1 MAGTPTRGSAGTTP
15 ASWEAAGQEPRSPP
29 GEQRPG
35 RANGRRTVLAWATY
49 DWANSAFATVVI
61 AGFFPVFF
69 KQFWAAD
76 LAVTESTFWLGMTNT
91 LGSALVVLSAPL
103 LGALADQLGAR
114 KGFLLL
120 FTALGVL
127 ATGALWLVAQGQWA
141 LALGLY
147 LLGLLGFS
155 GSNIFYD
162 ALLVVVARPEDY
174 NRVSSLGYALGYLGG
189 GLLFAFNVLMT
200 LFPTHFGF
208 ADAGEAV
215 RAAFLGVAAWW
226 TLFAVPLALWVREPD
241 GRGDR
246 PLGQAGRAAFR
257 ELRQTLGE
265 IRQRRDAFLFLLA
278 YWCYIDG
285 VDTIVHMAVD
295 FGLAIGLA
303 ADGLM
308 LALLITQFVGFPS
321 ALAFGWLGERWG
333 AKRGILLAIG
343 VYALVVLF
351 ASGMTRVEEFYAMA
365 VVIGLVQ
372 GGIQALSRALFAG
385 FVPPGREA
393 EFFGFYN
400 MLGKFAAVLGPGLVG
415 IAALVTGDPRLSL
428 LPILLLFLLG
438 ALLLWRVRS

>member
-1 MAGTPTRGSAGTTP
+1 MTGTPTQGGNGTGAQPEGAATRENRARSDGNRPAVSA
-15 ASWEAAGQEPRSPP
+15 S
-29 GEQRPG
+29 
-35 RANGRRTVLAWATY
+35 RRTVLAWATY

-69 KQFWAAD
+69 KQFWAAG
-76 LAVTESTFWLGMTNT
+76 LPVTESTFWLGMTNT

-114 KGFLLL
+114 KGFLLV

-127 ATGALWLVAQGQWA
+127 ATGALWLVAQGHWG

-162 ALLVVVARPEDY
+162 ALLVVVARPGDY
-174 NRVSSLGYALGYLGG
+174 NRVSALGYALGYLGG
-189 GLLFAFNVLMT
+189 GLLFALNVLMT
-200 LFPTHFGF
+200 LFPARFGF

-215 RAAFLGVAAWW
+215 RAAFIGVAAWW

-246 PLGQAGRAAFR
+246 PLGVAARAAFR
-257 ELRQTLGE
+257 ELRQTLRE

-308 LALLITQFVGFPS
+308 VALLITQFVGFPS

-351 ASGMTRVEEFYAMA
+351 AAGMTRVEEFYLMA

-385 FVPPGREA
+385 FVPAGREA

-415 IAALVTGDPRLSL
+415 VAALVTGDPRLSL

-438 ALLLWRVRS
+438 ALLLWRVRG